1 MTTRAKQAAALAAV
15 LAIGAGTV
23 TASAEQG
30 GATPP
35 EAQAAAGAGVAPATV
50 VQYAES
56 SRFGE
61 LRRPRSGDDALP
73 PRWNDQI
80 GADSRRGSR
89 WGADTAES
97 RRAAPQVWLVPGNG
111 FLCVANVSPGDGSLG
126 FGCATPAQVE
136 QGLLQPAD
144 VDQNGNGVVT
154 GVMPD
159 GVTSVTLVNDDGSTQ
174 AVAVSHNVYQA
185 AVDSRLLEVRWTDSA
200 GIGHVRPMAWTP

>member
-1 MTTRAKQAAALAAV
+1 MTTRAKQAAALAAL

-23 TASAEQG
+23 TASADQTG
-30 GATPP
+30 TTQP
-35 EAQAAAGAGVAPATV
+35 EAQAAAGASVAPTTV

-73 PRWNDQI
+73 SRWNAQI
-80 GADSRRGSR
+80 AADSNRGTR

-111 FLCVANVSPGDGSLG
+111 FVCVANVSPVDGSLG
-126 FGCATPAQVE
+126 FGCATPAEVE

-144 VDQNGNGVVT
+144 LDQNGNGVVT

-159 GVTSVTLVNDDGSTQ
+159 GVTSVTLVSNDGSTR

-185 AVDSRLLEVRWTDSA
+185 AIDTRLREVRWTDSA